1 MSHLVIRAELRAQI
15 QQHGEH
21 SYPHEGAGLLLGSD
35 DGPRREVVALLPLE
49 NRREGEARR
58 RRYHLGARDLAE
70 GEAEAER
77 RGLQVV
83 GVFHSHPDHPAQPSE
98 TDRALALPWF
108 SYIITS
114 VQGGRANESRS
125 WRLLDDR
132 TGFSEEALVIGEPAP
147 HSSEMG

>member
-1 MSHLVIRAELRAQI
+1 MSHLVIGAELRAQI

-114 VQGGRANESRS
+114 VKGGRANESRS

-132 TGFSEEALVIGEPAP
+132 TGFSEEALVIGESAP
-147 HSSEMG
+147 HPSEMG

>member
-1 MSHLVIRAELRAQI
+1 MSHLVIGAELRAQI

-58 RRYHLGARDLAE
+58 RGYHLGARDLAE

-114 VQGGRANESRS
+114 VKGGRANESRS

-132 TGFSEEALVIGEPAP
+132 TGFSEEALVIGESAP
-147 HSSEMG
+147 HPSEMG

>member
-1 MSHLVIRAELRAQI
+1 MNEIAIPTALLAHVQR
-15 QQHGEH
+15 HGEQ
-21 SYPHEGAGLLLGSD
+21 SYPNEGAGLLLGAD
-35 DGPRREVVALLPLE
+35 NGGRRAVTALLPLE

-58 RRYHLGARDLAE
+58 RRYEITAGDMAA
-70 GEAEAER
+70 GGAEAER

-98 TDRALALPWF
+98 TDRVLALPWF

-114 VQGGRANESRS
+114 IHSGRALESRS

-132 TGFSEEALVIGEPAP
+132 SGFAEETLFADGQPAAD
-147 HSSEMG
+147 